1 MRIMIALIVSFSWSS
16 QAISQDRKEILALCD
31 NLARSSIKENFI
43 EKEDVKFIGL
53 TSWLAGEF
61 SDRGT
66 YRFAAVAKIREKDGE
81 LFSWTFSSLTRF
93 DGSSCSLIEQ
103 RLDHVTRLIEED
115 EESRAD
121 EDMD

>member
-31 NLARSSIKENFI
+31 NLARSSIKENYI
-43 EKEDVKFIGL
+43 ANENVNFIGL

-61 SDRGT
+61 SDLGT
-66 YRFAAVAKIREKDGE
+66 YRYAAVAKIRDNNGI
-81 LFSWTFSSLTRF
+81 LYSWTFSSLTQF
-93 DGSSCSLIEQ
+93 DGSVCSLIEQ